1 MEYLITVTI
10 SLFINYQLRRGI
22 KGIILGIQFGED
34 LEFNS
39 YFKGGICFIII
50 SIKLNWYM

>member
-10 SLFINYQLRRGI
+10 SIFINYQVRRSI

-34 LEFNS
+34 LEFHS

-50 SIKLNWYM
+50 GIKFD